1 MTKPTKKLRE
11 LLAAA
16 GSAVQAGGV
25 ADAGQARLVEQVG
38 FPAVYISGSYVNH
51 THGYPD
57 GSLTLSEIVTRVA
70 QITDRINVPV
80 IADADEG
87 FGGTLKI
94 ARTIHEL
101 ERAGA
106 AALHLEDFITKKHGL
121 PISVEK
127 MSTNIRILLDER
139 RDPDF
144 VTIARTDAMA
154 PWRDGLADDPRG
166 CEEEAFERLL
176 AYCEAGVDAVF
187 PNNATNEW
195 IRKYGPRIPK
205 PIVVLGGAP
214 RNWPGK
220 SDFAVRDE
228 EMTATEL
235 ARYNVRLVIYAT
247 NMLSRSHRFMKD
259 QYASWLAAGRFD
271 FSPQDELDRADANV
285 MIGLPEKEKMLAR
298 YGE

>member
-1 MTKPTKKLRE
+1 MTRPTTKLRE
-11 LLAAA
+11 LLAAN
-16 GSAVQAGGV
+16 GPAVQAGGV
-25 ADAGQARLVEQVG
+25 GDAGQARLVESVG

-57 GSLTLSEIVTRVA
+57 GTLTLSEIATRVA
-70 QITDRINVPV
+70 QIASRVTVPV

-87 FGGTLKI
+87 FGGSLKL
-94 ARTIHEL
+94 ARTIREF

-106 AALHLEDFITKKHGL
+106 AALHLEDFVTKKHGL

-144 VTIARTDAMA
+144 LTIARTDAMA
-154 PWRDGLADDPRG
+154 PWRDGLADDPHG

-176 AYCEAGVDAVF
+176 AYCDAGVDAVF

-214 RNWPGK
+214 RGWPGTGG
-220 SDFAVRDE
+220 DAERE
-228 EMTATEL
+228 QELTASEL
-235 ARYNVRLVIYAT
+235 SRYNVRLVIYAT
-247 NMLSRSHRFMKD
+247 NMLSRAHRFMIN
-259 QYASWLAAGRFD
+259 QYSAWLRNERFD
-271 FSPQDELDRADANV
+271 FGPQDEIDRADANS
-285 MIGLPEKEKMLAR
+285 MIGLGEKMRLLEK